1 MYRLLLVNFSFV
13 MILALVVATF
23 ITAKTYTQLGVAVIL
38 YPLLAFFAYKVFENS
53 IWRPFLKKPQAAMQH
68 TAVSEKAMPAGRQV
82 EDLKKEGIAVSDI
95 DKRLFLKIIGTT
107 GLSFFLI
114 SIFGRRAENFLFGQ
128 NQTTQPAPA
137 GKTVAASPSP
147 TDGYTI
153 SEIDDGI
160 VGYFGFINNEGKW
173 FIMKRD
179 TDSGSFRYAKGGKD
193 FSGNWKMRENLKYDY
208 FHNVFVY

>member
-13 MILALVVATF
+13 MVLALVVATF
-23 ITAKTYTQLGVAVIL
+23 ITAKSYTQLGIAIIL
-38 YPLLAFFAYKVFENS
+38 YPLLAIFAYKVFEHT
-53 IWRPFLKKPQAAMQH
+53 IWKPSQP
-68 TAVSEKAMPAGRQV
+68 AVTVVEKV
-82 EDLKKEGIAVSDI
+82 EAVKKEYVGVSDI
-95 DKRLFLKIIGTT
+95 DKRLFLKVIGAT

-137 GKTVAASPSP
+137 GKTSAASPSP

-153 SEIDDGI
+153 SEIDEGI
-160 VGYFGFINNEGKW
+160 VGYFGFINKDGAW

-179 TDSGSFRYAKGGKD
+179 TDSGSFRYAKGKSD
-193 FSGNWKMRENLKYDY
+193 FPGNWKMRENLKYDY